1 MQFLNYFKM
10 VLRAPR
16 PKATPIALWIAGYF
30 VFFFGIYAGKE
41 IIASFAFLASMVMCY
56 YFNSTPNMEAVFP
69 VNHRKKL
76 AYRFLSSLLMYLCM
90 LAVVFVVGVVVF
102 LITAV
107 FVSISEGGFDWINK
121 TPVEG
126 DIFGGFNVYGL
137 LFGFAYLI
145 IMYSAGMITGFFKK
159 RKTRNVWLACLCI
172 AVVLAFVLMS
182 LPYCVENGVF
192 ALVSPVSRECY
203 EAMSLPWLSTVIW
216 LLIAFGALG
225 TVIYMGIRHYD
236 PKKF

>member
-16 PKATPIALWIAGYF
+16 PKASPIALWIAGYF

-41 IIASFAFLASMVMCY
+41 IIASFAFLAGMVMCY

-90 LAVVFVVGVVVF
+90 LVVVFVVGVVVF

-182 LPYCVENGVF
+182 LPYCFARQSGVLRGNVL
-192 ALVSPVSRECY
+192 ALVEY
-203 EAMSLPWLSTVIW
+203 GYMVINRVRRAW
-216 LLIAFGALG
+216 NGNIYGYQTLRPQKILTIA
-225 TVIYMGIRHYD
+225 VI
-236 PKKF
+236 P